1 MTGIEKVV
9 VSQIGMNELKSH
21 IIDVMPIGVIVYKET
36 MRIAFR
42 NKKAELFLRRHD
54 LPGEVPMIARRMFS
68 AIKNSQFDQVFPG
81 EVYLYKRLQGSQSR
95 WVFRLDMNKSDPPEV
110 TVFIS
115 EEPVS
120 ETVDLLKARRRF
132 KFTRRETDVIRRLLR
147 GLKNGDIATDMNIR
161 EQTVKDYLS
170 NIYEKTGVG
179 SRIALA
185 RVLMNFKS
193 SDE

>member
-1 MTGIEKVV
+1 MD
-9 VSQIGMNELKSH
+9 ELKGH

-36 MRIAFR
+36 MRVAFR

-54 LPGEVPMIARRMFS
+54 LPGEIPMIARRMFTAMKKS
-68 AIKNSQFDQVFPG
+68 RFNQLFPG
-81 EVYLYKRLQGSQSR
+81 EVYVYKRLQGSQSR
-95 WVFRLDMNKSDPPEV
+95 WVFRLDMNKSDPSEV
-110 TVFIS
+110 IVFIS
-115 EEPVS
+115 EEPIS

-147 GLKNGDIATDMNIR
+147 GMKNGDIAADMNIR

-170 NIYEKTGVG
+170 NVYEKAGVG
-179 SRIALA
+179 SRFELA

-193 SDE
+193 VDEATAA

>member
-1 MTGIEKVV
+1 MD
-9 VSQIGMNELKSH
+9 ELKSH

-42 NKKAELFLRRHD
+42 NKMAELFLRRHD
-54 LPGEVPMIARRMFS
+54 LPDEIPMIARRMFS
-68 AIKNSQFDQVFPG
+68 AVKNSQFNQIFPG
-81 EVYLYKRLQGSQSR
+81 EVYVYKRLQGSHSR
-95 WVFRLDMNKSDPPEV
+95 WVFRLDMNESGRPV
-110 TVFIS
+110 VIVFVS
-115 EEPVS
+115 EESIS
-120 ETVDLLKARRRF
+120 ETVDLLKARRHF

-147 GLKNGDIATDMNIR
+147 GLKNSDIADDMNIR

-170 NIYEKTGVG
+170 NIYEKVGVG
-179 SRIALA
+179 SRFALA